1 MGEKASSPFGD
12 FNFGSDRI
20 PNIKIDFKPLSINGP
35 INQILSLF
43 FYFLIRILL
52 KYVRIFL
59 KPNLDI
65 PGRDFIGTYSSSFSV
80 TKIGS
85 TKLSLLGSLL

>member
-43 FYFLIRILL
+43 FILIRILL

-59 KPNLDI
+59 NPNLDI